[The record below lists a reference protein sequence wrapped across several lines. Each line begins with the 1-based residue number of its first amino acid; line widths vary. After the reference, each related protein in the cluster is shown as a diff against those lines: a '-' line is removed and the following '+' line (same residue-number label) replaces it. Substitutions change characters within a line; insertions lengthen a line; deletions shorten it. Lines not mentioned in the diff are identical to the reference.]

1 LDTHEAE
8 SKDGRGTRAALFTA
22 HACRVFLLVF
32 NLLQALGKL
41 NYVHDIYPHK
51 LFFQN
56 SSTDFYGEKDNFEKQ
71 IVKHM
76 IVAFS
81 VLELH
86 LTTKE
91 HVYGAFVVHLLGI
104 NRIRSVMQR
113 LKVNLQRPAVI
124 LCSTLLCISV
134 I

>member
-1 LDTHEAE
+1 MTYILIN
-8 SKDGRGTRAALFTA
+8 
-22 HACRVFLLVF
+22 C
-32 NLLQALGKL
+32 
-41 NYVHDIYPHK
+41 
-51 LFFQN
+51 FFQN
-56 SSTDFYGEKDNFEKQ
+56 SSTDFYGETDNFEKQ

-76 IVAFS
+76 IVPFS

>member
-1 LDTHEAE
+1 MTYILIN
-8 SKDGRGTRAALFTA
+8 
-22 HACRVFLLVF
+22 C
-32 NLLQALGKL
+32 
-41 NYVHDIYPHK
+41 
-51 LFFQN
+51 FFQN
-56 SSTDFYGEKDNFEKQ
+56 SSTDFYGETDNFEKQ

-76 IVAFS
+76 IVPFS

-113 LKVNLQRPAVI
+113 LKVNLQKPAVNSLLDLI
-124 LCSTLLCISV
+124 VYLSNIECSSSHNLFVLGKRRRMPTTL
-134 I
+134 